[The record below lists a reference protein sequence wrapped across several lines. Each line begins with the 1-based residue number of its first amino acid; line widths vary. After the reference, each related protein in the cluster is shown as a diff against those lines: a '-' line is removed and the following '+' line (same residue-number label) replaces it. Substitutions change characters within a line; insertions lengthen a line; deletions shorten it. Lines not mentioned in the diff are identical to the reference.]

1 MAIKRLPEVRSLWE
15 ILPKGTEG
23 GKEFARII
31 DLLRFHEGRRTG
43 KQVTIF
49 SDVAGDYHGLDG
61 LEESASARR
70 CQSVGSGSLRD
81 GRGKPSATARGI
93 DSRVHVLSH
102 SNCTMHPGDISYGDT
117 SRVAELREMI
127 KSPEP
132 AYQSI
137 FREAYWID

>member
-61 LEESASARR
+61 LEETVKGKVGFQYKFFPSPLSAEHRR
-70 CQSVGSGSLRD
+70 DVEQSLAKSKENQEKVELWQW
-81 GRGKPSATARGI
+81 
-93 DSRVHVLSH
+93 VL
-102 SNCTMHPGDISYGDT
+102 
-117 SRVAELREMI
+117 V
-127 KSPEP
+127 
-132 AYQSI
+132 
-137 FREAYWID
+137 